1 MSRPADSSANRRPAS
16 PVLRLLEGVDRL
28 TEWLEKSVLG
38 ASVLF
43 PAALLIIHVL
53 GRQLFGNGVTDQV
66 ELTQQ
71 FVVRRHFAFALEHAN
86 CDCIL
91 IIFSS

>member
-43 PAALLIIHVL
+43 
-53 GRQLFGNGVTDQV
+53 R
-66 ELTQQ
+66 
-71 FVVRRHFAFALEHAN
+71 
-86 CDCIL
+86 
-91 IIFSS
+91 